1 MLHIKVGI
9 QLASL
14 RLPFQQALHTA
25 AQLGAEAIEIDAR
38 NELRPQEM
46 TRTAVRHLRK
56 VLDDLRL
63 RVAAIRFRTRRGYDT
78 LDELDRRVEATRQ
91 AMSLA
96 WDLGATVVVN
106 QIGQVPETSEGT
118 EWELL
123 LQVLA
128 DLGRH
133 GQRVGAMLAAETG
146 ADDPQR
152 LAALIGALP
161 PGSLAVDL
169 NPGNLAIHGRSSVEA
184 ASLLGPHILH
194 VHAKDGTRDLSRG
207 RGVETPLG
215 RGSVD
220 WPAVFGTLEEHDYRG
235 YFTLERS
242 ESSDPV
248 KEIGQGVQ
256 FLRSF

>member
-14 RLPFQQALHTA
+14 RLPFKQALHTA
-25 AQLGAEAIEIDAR
+25 AQLGAEAVEIDAR

-56 VLDDLRL
+56 LLDDLSL
-63 RVAAIRFRTRRGYDT
+63 RVAAVRFRTRRGYDSE
-78 LDELDRRVEATRQ
+78 DDLDRRVDATRQ

-96 WDLGATVVVN
+96 WDLGAPVVVN
-106 QIGQVPETSEGT
+106 HIGSVPDSPDTP
-118 EWELL
+118 EWNLL
-123 LQVLA
+123 LQVLT

-133 GQRVGAMLAAETG
+133 GQRVGATLAAETG
-146 ADDPQR
+146 GDDPQR
-152 LAALIGALP
+152 LAALIDALP
-161 PGSLAVDL
+161 AGSLAVDL

-184 ASLLGPHILH
+184 ATLLGSHILH
-194 VHAKDGTRDLSRG
+194 VHAKDGTRDLARG

-220 WPAVFGTLEEHDYRG
+220 WPAVFGALEEHDYRG
-235 YFTLERS
+235 YFTLERT
-242 ESSDPV
+242 ESDNPV
-248 KEIGQGVQ
+248 QELGDAVK